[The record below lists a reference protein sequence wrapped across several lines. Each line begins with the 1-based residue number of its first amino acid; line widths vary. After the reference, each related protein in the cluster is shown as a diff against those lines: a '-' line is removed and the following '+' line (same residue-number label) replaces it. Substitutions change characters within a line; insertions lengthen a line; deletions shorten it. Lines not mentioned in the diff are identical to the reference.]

1 MLCVERLV
9 VDVCAFFPGF
19 MRFGNHRYIIK
30 PIIIVLNLVILAQAL
45 MTLLLAFLMLRLRLY
60 FLRSLALGMLH
71 LRHLD
76 RSSIFD
82 PFLGFPAVG
91 LHLPQLVYKS
101 TLLFHCV

>member
-1 MLCVERLV
+1 
-9 VDVCAFFPGF
+9 

-30 PIIIVLNLVILAQAL
+30 PIIIVLNLVILAQTLAL
-45 MTLLLAFLMLRLRLY
+45 MTLLLAFLMLRLHLY
-60 FLRSLALGMLH
+60 FLRSLVLGMLH